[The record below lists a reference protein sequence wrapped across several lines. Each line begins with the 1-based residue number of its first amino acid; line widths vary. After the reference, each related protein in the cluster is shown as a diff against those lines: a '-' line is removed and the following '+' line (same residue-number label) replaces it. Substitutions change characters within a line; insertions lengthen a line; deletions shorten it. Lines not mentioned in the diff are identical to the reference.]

1 MKPQSHDKTTQG
13 DQTSPYLRTVL
24 KVLGGTAAAQAIPLL
39 VMLLLA
45 RMVSVEALGI
55 YTIWLS
61 AIYIATVPATARM
74 EVLLVALPQ
83 PSDRQRA
90 FRIGCVS
97 SLVVGLTIAAIAYWL
112 RAPIQEQ
119 LPSWAPSA
127 SLLLG
132 LGTLALAMQT
142 LWLSLA
148 ISSGAFGVVN
158 RIRIV
163 SAGLAAL
170 LQVMFVWWQPDAMM
184 LMLGFVLGT
193 AMGSWAAWSGLSR
206 HPQGGPPPPT
216 PLVTDGSPWHPS
228 TGYLD
233 LMKQHGR
240 IPLIA
245 LPAALI
251 NTISQQIP
259 VMLTGVRFGEEAAG
273 FLGTAWR
280 SISAPIS
287 VIAKSAQDVFK
298 KRAADEFNQTG
309 QCRSAYLQ
317 TLRLLAVLS
326 IFPSVA
332 LFFWGPEIFALAF
345 GEKFRVSGEIAQIFA
360 PLLYLRF
367 FASPLGYT
375 FLIVRKPNID
385 LLWQIGLF
393 IMSLSAFLLPQEA
406 MTAFKAFSA
415 GYAMMYV
422 VYLIL
427 QWKAARGTS

>member
-119 LPSWAPSA
+119 LPSWTPSA